1 MVIRDLSTIVKS
13 MYENGLKDEYF
24 VMEAVSHTLGGD
36 CKKSTQ
42 KEDRLNHIDFWW
54 NSPKRG
60 LVGID
65 VKGVKK
71 NNRNDTFADDTIHW
85 IEIQSVNGNKGWIYG
100 DATYIAFRTFSQI
113 IFVKNT
119 VLQKISEDVLKK
131 ELVFRNPKE
140 CYIPYQRWGRKD
152 IVYKIPTID
161 LINIS
166 DFIIDCKKEA

>member
-1 MVIRDLSTIVKS
+1 MVIRDLSTIVKN

-24 VMEAVSHTLGGD
+24 VMDAVSHTLGGD

-54 NSPKRG
+54 DS
-60 LVGID
+60 
-65 VKGVKK
+65 
-71 NNRNDTFADDTIHW
+71 RNDTFADDTIHW
-85 IEIQSVNGNKGWIYG
+85 VEIQSVNGNKGWIYG

-161 LINIS
+161 LINMS
-166 DFIIDCKKEA
+166 DFIIDCKKET